1 MLVCIE
7 FPFAYIR
14 GLTYKFIISNSM
26 VLMACIAHTHTHI
39 YMYIDIYKPN
49 NTLRLV
55 GLRSQLTFVL

>member
-7 FPFAYIR
+7 FPFAYVR

-26 VLMACIAHTHTHI
+26 VLMAYIAHTHI

>member
-1 MLVCIE
+1 
-7 FPFAYIR
+7 
-14 GLTYKFIISNSM
+14 M
-26 VLMACIAHTHTHI
+26 VLMAYIAHTI